1 MSFIETSALD
11 STNVEKAF
19 VNLIKGNEK
28 FSFVKKGVKIC
39 GFILFSKNVALLR
52 RIFRLQPV

>member
-28 FSFVKKGVKIC
+28 FSFVKIC
-39 GFILFSKNVALLR
+39 GLIQFSKNVALLR
-52 RIFRLQPV
+52 RLFRLQPV